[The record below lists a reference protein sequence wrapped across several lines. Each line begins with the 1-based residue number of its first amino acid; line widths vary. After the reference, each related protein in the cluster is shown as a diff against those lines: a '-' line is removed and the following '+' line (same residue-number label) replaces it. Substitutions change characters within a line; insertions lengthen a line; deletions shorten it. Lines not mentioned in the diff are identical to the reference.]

1 MNYDEVLEIL
11 SSIRGWCEKGYQIA
25 LTPRELEALDYAMM
39 AVKTC
44 QDLPATLSYIIT
56 GKENLL

>member
-1 MNYDEVLEIL
+1 MNYDEALEIL

-39 AVKTC
+39 AIKTC
-44 QDLPATLSYIIT
+44 QDLPETIHALIT
-56 GKENLL
+56 GKEN